1 MRLAH
6 LVSVVFIGSLA
17 ICGQAAAADDT
28 LPPET
33 LANLKAATVFLK
45 VEAGSDRA
53 SGSGFVIKSE
63 GQTAF
68 VVTNY
73 HVIAG
78 LSRPKITAV
87 FGSGTRSEQAGTA
100 QVVASDSRRDL
111 AVLRI
116 ANLKDAPKPIDMSQ
130 QPKLLETMPLFIF
143 GYPLGEALATNKGNP
158 AITVGKGSV
167 SSIRLKDSGEL
178 ATVQID
184 GDITPGNS
192 GGPVVSAQGQLV
204 GVAQATVRDRR
215 IGFAIPAAELS
226 GLLQGR
232 LLDHYFV
239 TNQVGGKT
247 EVRVELG
254 VFDPFN
260 RIKGVTFYYV
270 PGDKVAEKKLAS
282 VPGVVKVS
290 LQKEST
296 QLAGKF
302 TIDAPGAEAPVTFQA
317 VYSDGEGKTLITN
330 PRVRKFKGV
339 TKVAVAKPPP
349 DDDDKPMPKPKP
361 PVGKPTKPDPEPDTE
376 KKGVTTTAT
385 DKLPVPKY
393 NKIPMDL
400 SAWKRTFTIQ
410 KITYDPENE
419 ELVFLV
425 KAKKNFAFTD
435 DGYDHPFE
443 FLDEDGVNMTNVKNL
458 KWDKDP
464 KGLRI
469 GEATRVHLS
478 LPDEEILDKTKKTQ
492 AVVQGFFNKGNK

>member
-1 MRLAH
+1 
-6 LVSVVFIGSLA
+6 
-17 ICGQAAAADDT
+17 
-28 LPPET
+28 
-33 LANLKAATVFLK
+33 
-45 VEAGSDRA
+45 
-53 SGSGFVIKSE
+53 
-63 GQTAF
+63 
-68 VVTNY
+68 
-73 HVIAG
+73 
-78 LSRPKITAV
+78 
-87 FGSGTRSEQAGTA
+87 
-100 QVVASDSRRDL
+100 
-111 AVLRI
+111 
-116 ANLKDAPKPIDMSQ
+116 
-130 QPKLLETMPLFIF
+130 
-143 GYPLGEALATNKGNP
+143 
-158 AITVGKGSV
+158 
-167 SSIRLKDSGEL
+167 
-178 ATVQID
+178 VQID

-215 IGFAIPAAELS
+215 IGFAIPAPELS

-270 PGDKVAEKKLAS
+270 PGDKVADKKLAGL
-282 VPGVVKVS
+282 PGAVKVS
-290 LQKEST
+290 LEKEAA

-302 TIDAPGAEAPVTFQA
+302 TIDVTGAEAPVTFQA

-330 PRVRKFKGV
+330 PRVRKFKGA
-339 TKVAVAKPPP
+339 TRVAVAKPPP
-349 DDDDKPMPKPKP
+349 GDDEKPTPTPKPKP
-361 PVGKPTKPDPEPDTE
+361 PVGKPTKPDPEPDKE

-393 NKIPMDL
+393 KIPMDL

-410 KITYDPENE
+410 KVTYDPESE

-425 KAKKNFAFTD
+425 KSKKNFTPFD

-443 FLDEDGVNMTNVKNL
+443 FLDEDGVNMTSAKNL

-464 KGLRI
+464 KGLRM
-469 GEATRVHLS
+469 GELTRIHLS
-478 LPDEEILDKTKKTQ
+478 LPDEEILEKAKKCQ